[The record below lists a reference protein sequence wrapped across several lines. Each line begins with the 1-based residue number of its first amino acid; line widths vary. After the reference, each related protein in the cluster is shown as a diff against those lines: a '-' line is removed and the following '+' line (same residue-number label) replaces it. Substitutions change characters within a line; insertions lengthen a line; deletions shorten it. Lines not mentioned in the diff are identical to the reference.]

1 MLNDFLPMAEI
12 EMDADYEP
20 LFDEEEDEDDEE
32 EDGDEEEHDQHSRE
46 DDEAMGESGSDEEE
60 ADDDD
65 DDHHGVGEEEDT
77 DEEMTEADRAQL
89 AAYLAT
95 QPELDIIEADDID
108 THGAQLF
115 WRSRE

>member
-1 MLNDFLPMAEI
+1 MLNDFLPMTEI

-20 LFDEEEDEDDEE
+20 LSEDDDEDDEDEEDEDDR
-32 EDGDEEEHDQHSRE
+32 QSRE
-46 DDEAMGESGSDEEE
+46 DDEAIGGSGSEEE
-60 ADDDD
+60 RTDGHNDA
-65 DDHHGVGEEEDT
+65 GGEGGDDT

-95 QPELDIIEADDID
+95 QPELEIIEADDID
-108 THGAQLF
+108 THGTQLF